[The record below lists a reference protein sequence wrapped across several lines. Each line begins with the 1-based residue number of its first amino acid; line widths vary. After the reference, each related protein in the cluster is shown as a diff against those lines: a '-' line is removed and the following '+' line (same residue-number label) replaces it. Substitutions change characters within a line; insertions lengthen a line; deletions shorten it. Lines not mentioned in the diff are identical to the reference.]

1 MTLHFLLHTCKLSG
15 LRPTSASCN
24 CNLKFARL
32 VEYIGA
38 SIWTPTNYVLM
49 LIWVLHVCQ
58 SFGYIRM
65 INADVLWCILSWLWI
80 LHLPELS
87 DVKQIDIFLLS
98 HFGGLS
104 PCLSP
109 SQINNSQGIGFK
121 ICKFHLSWMVFLN
134 CVSITRPS
142 KTEGFT
148 VWYTIIVCKIT
159 QYALLIL

>member
-1 MTLHFLLHTCKLSG
+1 MQLVNLNRELYILSIIGYVAFFLSIWFHFPNEIDVVMTLHFLLHTCKLSG

-58 SFGYIRM
+58 SFGYICT

-104 PCLSP
+104 PP
-109 SQINNSQGIGFK
+109 S
-121 ICKFHLSWMVFLN
+121 FH
-134 CVSITRPS
+134 P
-142 KTEGFT
+142 K
-148 VWYTIIVCKIT
+148 
-159 QYALLIL
+159 